1 MNHEHLRT
9 LMAIVDEGSFE
20 GAAEALGITPSAVS
34 QRVKALETDVGRVVV
49 ERVTPPRPTVAGE
62 TLLRERVDDLEAAL
76 AQDQEAAALLA
87 PLRDTLG
94 RVEAQVSGLERE
106 RAEQFGS
113 IHQALRRVESGTGEL
128 SRTTANL
135 VGSLR
140 SSTVRGA
147 WGEVQLRR
155 VLELAGMLARCDF
168 DEQVSTTTVHGAV
181 VRPDVVVRL
190 PGHRQLVVD
199 AKAPMMAFLDAQADG
214 LDEEA
219 RDDLLADHARALRAH
234 VAGLARKEYWSAFE
248 ATPEL
253 VVCFVPSDAVL
264 AAALAR
270 DPALHEW
277 ALDSKV
283 ALVGPATLLALLR
296 TAALAWQ
303 QDAVTA
309 SAAEVSRLGR
319 DLYARLAT
327 LGEHTARLGRSLT
340 SSVEAY
346 NAFVGTM
353 ESRVLVS
360 ARRMNDLGIVSTR
373 LPDTAPLDATPRVL
387 TAAELI
393 DAAVAQDARPELDLG
408 LTPDSG
414 RAAQEVG

>member
-1 MNHEHLRT
+1 M
-9 LMAIVDEGSFE
+9 
-20 GAAEALGITPSAVS
+20 
-34 QRVKALETDVGRVVV
+34 
-49 ERVTPPRPTVAGE
+49 
-62 TLLRERVDDLEAAL
+62 

-135 VGSLR
+135 DGSLR

-234 VAGLARKEYWSAFE
+234 DRAGAQG
-248 ATPEL
+248 
-253 VVCFVPSDAVL
+253 V
-264 AAALAR
+264 
-270 DPALHEW
+270 
-277 ALDSKV
+277 
-283 ALVGPATLLALLR
+283 LVGLR
-296 TAALAWQ
+296 
-303 QDAVTA
+303 
-309 SAAEVSRLGR
+309 G
-319 DLYARLAT
+319 
-327 LGEHTARLGRSLT
+327 H
-340 SSVEAY
+340 
-346 NAFVGTM
+346 
-353 ESRVLVS
+353 
-360 ARRMNDLGIVSTR
+360 
-373 LPDTAPLDATPRVL
+373 P
-387 TAAELI
+387 
-393 DAAVAQDARPELDLG
+393 
-408 LTPDSG
+408 
-414 RAAQEVG
+414 

>member
-1 MNHEHLRT
+1 MEIP
-9 LMAIVDEGSFE
+9 IVAVLTACAGLVGFLIARV
-20 GAAEALGITPSAVS
+20 GYAAGLAAATTEAA
-34 QRVKALETDVGRVVV
+34 
-49 ERVTPPRPTVAGE
+49 
-62 TLLRERVDDLEAAL
+62 LLRERVDDLEAAL

-414 RAAQEVG
+414 SAAQEVG

>member
-1 MNHEHLRT
+1 MEIP
-9 LMAIVDEGSFE
+9 IVAVLTACAGLVGFLIARV
-20 GAAEALGITPSAVS
+20 GYAARLAAATTEAA
-34 QRVKALETDVGRVVV
+34 
-49 ERVTPPRPTVAGE
+49 
-62 TLLRERVDDLEAAL
+62 LLRERVDDLEAAL

-168 DEQVSTTTVHGAV
+168 EEQVSTTTIHGAV

-319 DLYARLAT
+319 DLYARLST

-346 NAFVGTM
+346 NALVGTM

-414 RAAQEVG
+414 SAAQEVG

>member
-1 MNHEHLRT
+1 MEIP
-9 LMAIVDEGSFE
+9 IVAVLTACAGLVGFLIARV
-20 GAAEALGITPSAVS
+20 GYAARLAAATTEAA
-34 QRVKALETDVGRVVV
+34 
-49 ERVTPPRPTVAGE
+49 
-62 TLLRERVDDLEAAL
+62 LLRERVDGLEAAL

-414 RAAQEVG
+414 SAAQEVG

>member
-1 MNHEHLRT
+1 MEIP
-9 LMAIVDEGSFE
+9 IVAVLTACAGLVGFLIARV
-20 GAAEALGITPSAVS
+20 GYAAGLAAATTEAA
-34 QRVKALETDVGRVVV
+34 
-49 ERVTPPRPTVAGE
+49 
-62 TLLRERVDDLEAAL
+62 LLRERVDDLEAAL

>member
-1 MNHEHLRT
+1 MEIP
-9 LMAIVDEGSFE
+9 IVAVLTACAGLVGFLIARV
-20 GAAEALGITPSAVS
+20 GYAAGLAAATTEAA
-34 QRVKALETDVGRVVV
+34 
-49 ERVTPPRPTVAGE
+49 
-62 TLLRERVDDLEAAL
+62 LLRERVDDLESAL

>member
-1 MNHEHLRT
+1 MEIP
-9 LMAIVDEGSFE
+9 IVAVLTACAGLVGFLIARV
-20 GAAEALGITPSAVS
+20 GYAARLAAATTEAA
-34 QRVKALETDVGRVVV
+34 
-49 ERVTPPRPTVAGE
+49 
-62 TLLRERVDDLEAAL
+62 LLRERVDDLEAAL

-94 RVEAQVSGLERE
+94 RVEAQVSGLERD

-319 DLYARLAT
+319 DLYARLST

-414 RAAQEVG
+414 SAAQEVG

>member
-1 MNHEHLRT
+1 MGGARVGGMEIP
-9 LMAIVDEGSFE
+9 IVAVLTACAGLVGFLIARV
-20 GAAEALGITPSAVS
+20 GYAARLAAATTEAA
-34 QRVKALETDVGRVVV
+34 
-49 ERVTPPRPTVAGE
+49 
-62 TLLRERVDDLEAAL
+62 LLRERVDDLEAAL

-168 DEQVSTTTVHGAV
+168 EEQVSTTTIHGAV

-319 DLYARLAT
+319 DLYARLST

-414 RAAQEVG
+414 SAAQEVG

>member
-1 MNHEHLRT
+1 MEIP
-9 LMAIVDEGSFE
+9 IVAVLTACAGLVGFLIARV
-20 GAAEALGITPSAVS
+20 GYAARLAAATTEAA
-34 QRVKALETDVGRVVV
+34 
-49 ERVTPPRPTVAGE
+49 
-62 TLLRERVDDLEAAL
+62 LLRERVDDLEAAL

-94 RVEAQVSGLERE
+94 RVEAQVGGLERE

-168 DEQVSTTTVHGAV
+168 DEQVSTTTIHGAV

-248 ATPEL
+248 STPEL

-283 ALVGPATLLALLR
+283 ALVGPSTLLALLR

-414 RAAQEVG
+414 SAAQEVG

>member
-1 MNHEHLRT
+1 MEIP
-9 LMAIVDEGSFE
+9 IVAVLTACAGLVGFLIARV
-20 GAAEALGITPSAVS
+20 GYAARLAAATTEAA
-34 QRVKALETDVGRVVV
+34 
-49 ERVTPPRPTVAGE
+49 
-62 TLLRERVDDLEAAL
+62 LLRERVDDLEAAL

-94 RVEAQVSGLERE
+94 RVEAQVGGLERD

-283 ALVGPATLLALLR
+283 ALVGPSTLLALLR

-408 LTPDSG
+408 LTPDSPSE
-414 RAAQEVG
+414 AQEVG

>member
-1 MNHEHLRT
+1 MEIP
-9 LMAIVDEGSFE
+9 IVAVLTACAGLVGFLSARV
-20 GAAEALGITPSAVS
+20 GYAARLAAATTEAA
-34 QRVKALETDVGRVVV
+34 
-49 ERVTPPRPTVAGE
+49 
-62 TLLRERVDDLEAAL
+62 LLRERVDDLEAAL

-94 RVEAQVSGLERE
+94 RVEAQVSGLERD

-168 DEQVSTTTVHGAV
+168 EEQVSTTTIHGAV

-319 DLYARLAT
+319 DLYARLST

-346 NAFVGTM
+346 NALVGTM

-414 RAAQEVG
+414 SAAQEVG

>member
-1 MNHEHLRT
+1 MEIP
-9 LMAIVDEGSFE
+9 IVAVLTACAGLVGFLIARV
-20 GAAEALGITPSAVS
+20 GYAARLAAATTEAA
-34 QRVKALETDVGRVVV
+34 
-49 ERVTPPRPTVAGE
+49 
-62 TLLRERVDDLEAAL
+62 LLRERVDDLEAAL

-346 NAFVGTM
+346 NALVGTM

-414 RAAQEVG
+414 SAAQEVG

>member
-1 MNHEHLRT
+1 MEIP
-9 LMAIVDEGSFE
+9 IVAVLTACAGLVGFLIARV
-20 GAAEALGITPSAVS
+20 GYAARLAAATTEAA
-34 QRVKALETDVGRVVV
+34 
-49 ERVTPPRPTVAGE
+49 
-62 TLLRERVDDLEAAL
+62 LLRERVDDLEAAL
-76 AQDQEAAALLA
+76 AQEQEAAALLA

-94 RVEAQVSGLERE
+94 RVEAQVSGLERD

-319 DLYARLAT
+319 DLYARLST

-408 LTPDSG
+408 LTPDSPSE
-414 RAAQEVG
+414 AQEVG

>member
-1 MNHEHLRT
+1 MEIP
-9 LMAIVDEGSFE
+9 IVAVLTACAGLVGFLIARV
-20 GAAEALGITPSAVS
+20 GYAARLAAATTEAA
-34 QRVKALETDVGRVVV
+34 
-49 ERVTPPRPTVAGE
+49 
-62 TLLRERVDDLEAAL
+62 LLRERVDDLEAAL

-408 LTPDSG
+408 LKPDSG
-414 RAAQEVG
+414 SAAQEVG

>member
-1 MNHEHLRT
+1 MEIP
-9 LMAIVDEGSFE
+9 IVAVLTACAGLVGFLIARV
-20 GAAEALGITPSAVS
+20 GYAAGLAAATTEAA
-34 QRVKALETDVGRVVV
+34 
-49 ERVTPPRPTVAGE
+49 
-62 TLLRERVDDLEAAL
+62 LLRERVDDLEAAL

-214 LDEEA
+214 LEEEA

>member
-1 MNHEHLRT
+1 MEIP
-9 LMAIVDEGSFE
+9 IVAVLTACAGLVGFLIARV
-20 GAAEALGITPSAVS
+20 GYAARLAAATTEAA
-34 QRVKALETDVGRVVV
+34 
-49 ERVTPPRPTVAGE
+49 
-62 TLLRERVDDLEAAL
+62 LLRERVDGLEAAL

-248 ATPEL
+248 STPEL

-414 RAAQEVG
+414 SAAQEVG

>member
-1 MNHEHLRT
+1 MEIP
-9 LMAIVDEGSFE
+9 IVAVLTACAGLVGFLIARV
-20 GAAEALGITPSAVS
+20 GYAAGLAAATTEAA
-34 QRVKALETDVGRVVV
+34 
-49 ERVTPPRPTVAGE
+49 
-62 TLLRERVDDLEAAL
+62 LLRERVDDLEAAL

-346 NAFVGTM
+346 NALVGTM

-408 LTPDSG
+408 LTPDSPSE
-414 RAAQEVG
+414 AQEVG

>member
-1 MNHEHLRT
+1 MEIP
-9 LMAIVDEGSFE
+9 IVAVLTACAGLVGFLIARV
-20 GAAEALGITPSAVS
+20 GYAARLAAATTEAA
-34 QRVKALETDVGRVVV
+34 
-49 ERVTPPRPTVAGE
+49 
-62 TLLRERVDDLEAAL
+62 LLRERVDDLESAL

-340 SSVEAY
+340 SGVEAY
-346 NAFVGTM
+346 NALVGTM

-408 LTPDSG
+408 LTPDSPSE
-414 RAAQEVG
+414 AQEVG

>member
-1 MNHEHLRT
+1 MEIP
-9 LMAIVDEGSFE
+9 IVAVLTACAGLVGFLIARV
-20 GAAEALGITPSAVS
+20 GYAARLAAATTEAA
-34 QRVKALETDVGRVVV
+34 
-49 ERVTPPRPTVAGE
+49 
-62 TLLRERVDDLEAAL
+62 LLRERVDDLEAAL

-168 DEQVSTTTVHGAV
+168 DEQVSTTTIHGAV

-319 DLYARLAT
+319 DLYARLST

-408 LTPDSG
+408 LTPDSPSE
-414 RAAQEVG
+414 AQEVG

>member
-1 MNHEHLRT
+1 MEIP
-9 LMAIVDEGSFE
+9 IVAVLTACAGLVGFLIARV
-20 GAAEALGITPSAVS
+20 GYAARLAAATTEAA
-34 QRVKALETDVGRVVV
+34 
-49 ERVTPPRPTVAGE
+49 
-62 TLLRERVDDLEAAL
+62 LLRERVDDLEAAL

-340 SSVEAY
+340 SGVEAY
-346 NAFVGTM
+346 NALVGTM

-414 RAAQEVG
+414 IAAQEVG

>member
-1 MNHEHLRT
+1 MEIP
-9 LMAIVDEGSFE
+9 IVAVLTACAGLVGFLIARV
-20 GAAEALGITPSAVS
+20 GYAARLAAATTEAA
-34 QRVKALETDVGRVVV
+34 
-49 ERVTPPRPTVAGE
+49 
-62 TLLRERVDDLEAAL
+62 LLRERVDGLEAAL

-94 RVEAQVSGLERE
+94 RVEAQVGGLERE

-248 ATPEL
+248 STPEL

-283 ALVGPATLLALLR
+283 ALVGPSTLLALLR

-414 RAAQEVG
+414 SAAQEVG

>member
-1 MNHEHLRT
+1 MEIP
-9 LMAIVDEGSFE
+9 IVAVLTACAGLVGFLIARV
-20 GAAEALGITPSAVS
+20 GYAARLAAATTEAA
-34 QRVKALETDVGRVVV
+34 
-49 ERVTPPRPTVAGE
+49 
-62 TLLRERVDDLEAAL
+62 LLRERVDDLEAAL

-214 LDEEA
+214 LEEEA

-319 DLYARLAT
+319 DLYARLST

-346 NAFVGTM
+346 NALVGTM

-408 LTPDSG
+408 LTPDSPSE
-414 RAAQEVG
+414 AQEVG

>member
-1 MNHEHLRT
+1 MEIP
-9 LMAIVDEGSFE
+9 IVAVLTACAGLVGFLIARV
-20 GAAEALGITPSAVS
+20 GYAARLAAATTEAA
-34 QRVKALETDVGRVVV
+34 
-49 ERVTPPRPTVAGE
+49 
-62 TLLRERVDDLEAAL
+62 LLRERVDDLEAAL

-94 RVEAQVSGLERE
+94 RVAAQVSGLERE

-346 NAFVGTM
+346 NALVGTM

-414 RAAQEVG
+414 SAAQEVG

>member
-1 MNHEHLRT
+1 MEIP
-9 LMAIVDEGSFE
+9 IVAVLTACAGLVGFLIARV
-20 GAAEALGITPSAVS
+20 GYAARLAAATTEAA
-34 QRVKALETDVGRVVV
+34 
-49 ERVTPPRPTVAGE
+49 
-62 TLLRERVDDLEAAL
+62 LLRERVDDLEAAL

-214 LDEEA
+214 LEEEA

-319 DLYARLAT
+319 DLYARLST

-346 NAFVGTM
+346 NALVGTM

-414 RAAQEVG
+414 SAAQEVG

>member
-1 MNHEHLRT
+1 MEIP
-9 LMAIVDEGSFE
+9 IVAVLTACAGLVGFLIARV
-20 GAAEALGITPSAVS
+20 GYAARLAAATTEAA
-34 QRVKALETDVGRVVV
+34 
-49 ERVTPPRPTVAGE
+49 
-62 TLLRERVDDLEAAL
+62 LLRERVDDLEAAL

-94 RVEAQVSGLERE
+94 RVEAQVSGLERD

-168 DEQVSTTTVHGAV
+168 EEQVSTTTIHGAV

-346 NAFVGTM
+346 NALVGTM

-414 RAAQEVG
+414 SAAQEVG

>member
-1 MNHEHLRT
+1 MEIP
-9 LMAIVDEGSFE
+9 IVAVLTACAGLVGFLIARV
-20 GAAEALGITPSAVS
+20 GYAARLAAATTEAA
-34 QRVKALETDVGRVVV
+34 
-49 ERVTPPRPTVAGE
+49 
-62 TLLRERVDDLEAAL
+62 LLRERVDDLEAAL

-408 LTPDSG
+408 LTPDSPSE
-414 RAAQEVG
+414 AQEVG

>member
-1 MNHEHLRT
+1 MEIP
-9 LMAIVDEGSFE
+9 IVAVLTACAGLVGFLIARV
-20 GAAEALGITPSAVS
+20 GYAARLAAATTEAA
-34 QRVKALETDVGRVVV
+34 
-49 ERVTPPRPTVAGE
+49 
-62 TLLRERVDDLEAAL
+62 LLRERVDGLEAAL

-87 PLRDTLG
+87 RLRDTLG
-94 RVEAQVSGLERE
+94 RVEAQVGGLERD

-283 ALVGPATLLALLR
+283 ALVGPSTLLALLR

-414 RAAQEVG
+414 SAAQEVG

>member
-1 MNHEHLRT
+1 MEIP
-9 LMAIVDEGSFE
+9 IVAVLTACAGLVGFLIARV
-20 GAAEALGITPSAVS
+20 GYAARLAAATTEAA
-34 QRVKALETDVGRVVV
+34 
-49 ERVTPPRPTVAGE
+49 
-62 TLLRERVDDLEAAL
+62 LLRERVDDLEAAL

-94 RVEAQVSGLERE
+94 RVEAQVSGLERD

-414 RAAQEVG
+414 SAAQEVG

>member
-1 MNHEHLRT
+1 MEIP
-9 LMAIVDEGSFE
+9 IVAVLTACAGLVGFLIARV
-20 GAAEALGITPSAVS
+20 GYAARLAAATTEAA
-34 QRVKALETDVGRVVV
+34 
-49 ERVTPPRPTVAGE
+49 
-62 TLLRERVDDLEAAL
+62 LLRERVDDLEAAL

-199 AKAPMMAFLDAQADG
+199 AKAPMMAFLDAQAGG

-248 ATPEL
+248 STPEL

-283 ALVGPATLLALLR
+283 ALVGPSTLLALLR

-346 NAFVGTM
+346 NALVGTM

-408 LTPDSG
+408 LTPDSPSE
-414 RAAQEVG
+414 AQEVG

>member
-1 MNHEHLRT
+1 MEIP
-9 LMAIVDEGSFE
+9 IVAVLTACAGLVGFLIARV
-20 GAAEALGITPSAVS
+20 GYAARLAAATTEAA
-34 QRVKALETDVGRVVV
+34 
-49 ERVTPPRPTVAGE
+49 
-62 TLLRERVDDLEAAL
+62 LLRERVDDLEAAL
-76 AQDQEAAALLA
+76 AQEQEAAALLA

-94 RVEAQVSGLERE
+94 RVEAQVSGLERD

-319 DLYARLAT
+319 DLYARLST

-414 RAAQEVG
+414 SAAQEVG

>member
-1 MNHEHLRT
+1 MEIP
-9 LMAIVDEGSFE
+9 IVAVLTACAGLVGFLIARV
-20 GAAEALGITPSAVS
+20 GYAARLAAATTEAA
-34 QRVKALETDVGRVVV
+34 
-49 ERVTPPRPTVAGE
+49 
-62 TLLRERVDDLEAAL
+62 LLRERVDDLEAAL

-94 RVEAQVSGLERE
+94 RVEAQVGGLERE

-283 ALVGPATLLALLR
+283 ALVGPSTLLALLR

-346 NAFVGTM
+346 NALVGTM

-414 RAAQEVG
+414 SAAQEVG

>member
-1 MNHEHLRT
+1 MEIP
-9 LMAIVDEGSFE
+9 IVAVLTACAGLVGFLSARV
-20 GAAEALGITPSAVS
+20 GYAARLAAATTEAA
-34 QRVKALETDVGRVVV
+34 
-49 ERVTPPRPTVAGE
+49 
-62 TLLRERVDDLEAAL
+62 LLRERVDDLEAAL

-94 RVEAQVSGLERE
+94 RVEAQVGGLERE

-168 DEQVSTTTVHGAV
+168 EEQVSTTTIHGAV

-319 DLYARLAT
+319 DLYARLST

-346 NAFVGTM
+346 NALVGTM

-414 RAAQEVG
+414 SAAQEVG

>member
-1 MNHEHLRT
+1 MEIP
-9 LMAIVDEGSFE
+9 IVAVLTACAGLVGFLIARV
-20 GAAEALGITPSAVS
+20 GYAARLAAATTEAA
-34 QRVKALETDVGRVVV
+34 
-49 ERVTPPRPTVAGE
+49 
-62 TLLRERVDDLEAAL
+62 LLRERVDDLEAAL

-94 RVEAQVSGLERE
+94 RVEAQVGGLERD

-283 ALVGPATLLALLR
+283 ALVGPSTLLALLR

-414 RAAQEVG
+414 SAAQEVG

>member
-1 MNHEHLRT
+1 MEIP
-9 LMAIVDEGSFE
+9 IVAVLTACAGLVGFLIARV
-20 GAAEALGITPSAVS
+20 GYAARLAAATTEAA
-34 QRVKALETDVGRVVV
+34 
-49 ERVTPPRPTVAGE
+49 
-62 TLLRERVDDLEAAL
+62 LLRERVDDLEAAL

-346 NAFVGTM
+346 NALVGTM

>member
-1 MNHEHLRT
+1 MEIP
-9 LMAIVDEGSFE
+9 IVAVLTACAGLVGFLIARV
-20 GAAEALGITPSAVS
+20 GYAARLAAATTEAA
-34 QRVKALETDVGRVVV
+34 
-49 ERVTPPRPTVAGE
+49 
-62 TLLRERVDDLEAAL
+62 LLRERVDDLEAAL

>member
-1 MNHEHLRT
+1 MGGARVGVMEIP
-9 LMAIVDEGSFE
+9 IVAVLTACAGLVGFLIARV
-20 GAAEALGITPSAVS
+20 GYAAGLAAATTEAA
-34 QRVKALETDVGRVVV
+34 
-49 ERVTPPRPTVAGE
+49 
-62 TLLRERVDDLEAAL
+62 LLRERVDDLEAAL

-414 RAAQEVG
+414 SAAQEVG

>member
-1 MNHEHLRT
+1 MEIP
-9 LMAIVDEGSFE
+9 IVAVLTACAGLVGFLIARV
-20 GAAEALGITPSAVS
+20 GYAARLAAATTEAA
-34 QRVKALETDVGRVVV
+34 
-49 ERVTPPRPTVAGE
+49 
-62 TLLRERVDDLEAAL
+62 LLRERVDDLEAAL

-168 DEQVSTTTVHGAV
+168 DEQVSTTTIHGAV

-319 DLYARLAT
+319 DLYARLST

-414 RAAQEVG
+414 SAAQEVG

>member
-1 MNHEHLRT
+1 MEIP
-9 LMAIVDEGSFE
+9 IVAVLTACAGLVGFLIARV
-20 GAAEALGITPSAVS
+20 GYAARLAAATTEAA
-34 QRVKALETDVGRVVV
+34 
-49 ERVTPPRPTVAGE
+49 
-62 TLLRERVDDLEAAL
+62 LLRERVDDLEAAL

-94 RVEAQVSGLERE
+94 RVEAQVSGLERD